1 MVIPSGIPWLKG
13 RQPIAN
19 AKQRFQMADLAVTA
33 MGLSPMVEVLP
44 LEVNREGN
52 SYAIDTVTELKQI
65 YPNTN
70 FTLVL
75 GADAANNLGKW
86 HRSEELLKLVKV
98 LVIKRPGASAVDFDE
113 ISIKAL
119 DISSTKVRDS
129 IAKRENVSNF
139 LPAKV
144 VTFIREYGLYGS
156 R

>member
-1 MVIPSGIPWLKG
+1 
-13 RQPIAN
+13 
-19 AKQRFQMADLAVTA
+19 

-52 SYAIDTVTELKQI
+52 SYAIDTVTELQQI

-75 GADAANNLGKW
+75 GSDAANNLKNW
-86 HRSEELLKLVKV
+86 HRSDELLKMVKV
-98 LVIKRPGASAVDFDE
+98 LVIKRPGSVASDYEE

>member
-1 MVIPSGIPWLKG
+1 
-13 RQPIAN
+13 
-19 AKQRFQMADLAVTA
+19 MADLAVTA

-52 SYAIDTVTELKQI
+52 SYAIDTVTELQQI
-65 YPNTN
+65 YPDTN

-75 GADAANNLGKW
+75 GSDAANNLKNW
-86 HRSEELLKLVKV
+86 HRSDELLKMVKV
-98 LVIKRPGASAVDFDE
+98 LVIKRPGSVASDYEE